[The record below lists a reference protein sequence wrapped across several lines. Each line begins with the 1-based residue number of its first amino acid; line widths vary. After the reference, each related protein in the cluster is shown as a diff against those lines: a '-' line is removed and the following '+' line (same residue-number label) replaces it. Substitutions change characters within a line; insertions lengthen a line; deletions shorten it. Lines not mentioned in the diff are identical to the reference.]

1 MGRIAVIAFLLAVL
15 AACAQ
20 YSLVEAN
27 KQKIGGT
34 YTVEAQIAWSKHSE
48 GKVEIWTVDGP
59 ALEAVRFFKG
69 LDDGDSLFKRPRGS
83 GEKVKYP
90 TYKTGMTPNDV
101 MELTVDSI
109 ARAGAGEV
117 QASKLRPARFGS
129 VQGFRFELTFLSK
142 SGLEMD
148 GLVAGAAIEDKLYLI
163 LYTGARIHYYP
174 KYRDHVE
181 QLLGSIEMI

>member
-1 MGRIAVIAFLLAVL
+1 MGRIATIAVLLATL

-20 YSLVEAN
+20 YSLVEAK
-27 KQKIGGT
+27 KQKIGSA
-34 YTVEAQIAWSKHSE
+34 YTVEAQIAWNKHSE
-48 GKVEIWTVDGP
+48 GKVELWTVDGP

-83 GEKVKYP
+83 GAKVKYP
-90 TYKTGMTPNDV
+90 IYKTGMTPNDV

-117 QASKLRPARFGS
+117 QASRLRPAQFGS
-129 VQGFRFELTFLSK
+129 VPGFRFELTFLSK
-142 SGLEMD
+142 DGLEMQ
-148 GLVAGAAIEDKLYLI
+148 GSAAGAVLEDKLHLI

-181 QLLGSIEMI
+181 QLLDSIEMI

>member
-1 MGRIAVIAFLLAVL
+1 MGRFAVIVFLLTVL

-20 YSLVEAN
+20 YSLVEAK
-27 KQKIGGT
+27 KQKIGGAF
-34 YTVEAQIAWSKHSE
+34 TVEAQIAWSKHSE

-59 ALEAVRFFKG
+59 ALEAVRFSKG
-69 LDDGDSLFKRPRGS
+69 LDDGDSLFTRPRAS
-83 GEKVKYP
+83 GAKVKYP
-90 TYKTGMTPNDV
+90 IHKTGMTPNDV

-117 QASKLRPARFGS
+117 QASKLRPAQFGS
-129 VQGFRFELTFLSK
+129 VPGFRFELTFLSK

-148 GLVAGAAIEDKLYLI
+148 GLVAAAVIEDKLYLI
-163 LYTGARIHYYP
+163 LYTGARVHYSP

-181 QLLGSIEMI
+181 QLLVSIEMI